1 MENKKQLVLKILN
14 KLKWYWNRADEL
26 IVMVNSVYCTDE
38 VLDSLINFIN
48 DAIKST
54 KQDQEKQALQK
65 SMIQLQKIKKLEEKE
80 SYSDE
85 EIGSILD
92 NIE

>member
-1 MENKKQLVLKILN
+1 MEKKKETVLQILN

-48 DAIKST
+48 DAVKSA
-54 KQDQEKQALQK
+54 KKDEEKQALQK
-65 SMIQLQKIKKLEEKE
+65 SMIQLQKIKELEEKE
-80 SYSDE
+80 KYSDE
-85 EIGSILD
+85 ELDSIL
-92 NIE
+92 NNL

>member
-1 MENKKQLVLKILN
+1 MEKKKEIVLQILDR
-14 KLKWYWNRADEL
+14 LKWYWNRADEL

-48 DAIKST
+48 DAVKSA
-54 KQDQEKQALQK
+54 KQNEEKQALQK
-65 SMIQLQKIKKLEEKE
+65 SMIQLQKIKELEEKE
-80 SYSDE
+80 KYSDE
-85 EIGSILD
+85 ELDSILD